1 MSIKIMKL
9 STGEEIIA
17 DVISQTEDTI
27 TVQDTLAIMLKP
39 ANDGFTYGFIPWV
52 PMVEGDKEISLAHVV
67 FLGDPAEDARNAYAN
82 MFGKIITPEK
92 KIII

>member
-17 DVISQTEDTI
+17 DVISQTKDTI